1 MNFEKKV
8 LPFVPGSIGKW
19 LVGFVGGSKFKSQ
32 WGQKFTYQN
41 KKKKSDHP
49 RTKISHLREGG

>member
-41 KKKKSDHP
+41 KKKNPTIQGPKYL
-49 RTKISHLREGG
+49 I